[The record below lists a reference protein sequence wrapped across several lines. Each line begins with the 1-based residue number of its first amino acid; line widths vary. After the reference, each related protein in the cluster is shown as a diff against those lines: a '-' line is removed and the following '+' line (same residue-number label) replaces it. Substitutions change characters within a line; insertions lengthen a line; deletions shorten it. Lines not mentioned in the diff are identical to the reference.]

1 MATVSVYISG
11 QTEQND
17 VIEFF
22 QKGMMGPNE
31 YSIAFFEG
39 VFYESHQER
48 VGNIAFQDYLIYTNK
63 AIYLWARGASKDYL
77 DRFNIGAVSIN
88 SRNKDRDF
96 ATLNLKIRREDKEPV
111 YVIFDMVEQRE
122 AELITRLHTLIE
134 TIIEDRLG
142 LNYRQQIPD
151 EVAVYILHSAK
162 SLCPPQTIAFS
173 TGEQKSPQ
181 QDSQIGYGQDLLE
194 QYKASLGYPTQEPP
208 PPSQAPPRAPANID
222 AFSPAEAL
230 KGLEQL
236 LPTDPAAIKK
246 IAESLKEVI
255 GDAPFKLR
263 DQLKNDLQHVPGM
276 LTAVT
281 ELVTSIAD
289 NPQAERFVL
298 NIVKTAVKNDGVLG
312 SVSKLMKL
320 SSTFGGDSHN
330 KKRSSSSPQQS
341 SGHNEQTNSSSKRRD
356 EAFDDDMPKR
366 KSINIKREENISTPF
381 DSFNELDLSFD
392 DIPSPPPVKKRE
404 LDNSEGTKITPRKPI
419 VIKADEDTIP
429 SIVKTMNASDSPL
442 LSNSSSEDK
451 NNL

>member
-1 MATVSVYISG
+1 MATVSVYVSG

-22 QKGMMGPNE
+22 QKGMIGADEHP
-31 YSIAFFEG
+31 IAFFEG

-48 VGNIAFQDYLIYTNK
+48 VGNIAFQDYLVYTNK

-77 DRFNIGAVSIN
+77 DRFNLGAVSIN

-96 ATLNLKIRREDKEPV
+96 ATLNLKVRREDKEPI
-111 YVIFDMVEQRE
+111 YVIFDMVELRE
-122 AELITRLHTLIE
+122 AELITRLHTLVE

-151 EVAVYILHSAK
+151 EIAVYILHSAK
-162 SLCPPQTIAFS
+162 SLCPPQSITFS
-173 TGEQKSPQ
+173 AGEPNAPQ

-194 QYKASLGYPTQEPP
+194 QYKASLGYPSPEPSPTQAQ
-208 PPSQAPPRAPANID
+208 SRATAAAPEG
-222 AFSPAEAL
+222 FSPADAL
-230 KGLEQL
+230 KGLEHL

-276 LTAVT
+276 LSAVT
-281 ELVTSIAD
+281 ELLTSIAD

-298 NIVKTAVKNDGVLG
+298 NLVKTAVKNDGVLG

-320 SSTFGGDSHN
+320 SSTFGGDNNS
-330 KKRSSSSPQQS
+330 KRRSSSSQQA
-341 SGHNEQTNSSSKRRD
+341 SGRSEQGSASSKRRN
-356 EAFDDDMPKR
+356 ESFDDDMPKR
-366 KSINIKREENISTPF
+366 KSIHIKQEDDEVILPDCFSG
-381 DSFNELDLSFD
+381 LDLPFEESA
-392 DIPSPPPVKKRE
+392 PPTPAKKRE
-404 LDNSEGTKITPRKPI
+404 AEEISGTKISPRKPI
-419 VIKADEDTIP
+419 VIKADEDAIP
-429 SIVKTMNASDSPL
+429 SIVKTMSASDTPL
-442 LSNSSSEDK
+442 PNANNSNDK
-451 NNL
+451 L